1 MENWSL
7 ATMYNF
13 HFPSWAPR
21 HFLVPFSSRWMNST
35 GYENVQRPAIYS
47 RSEAHYFTHNNKQ
60 TMLHS
65 EQHQTGPCTAVCV
78 CHGASHFERKQKE
91 NLSYL
96 YPFKSICIY
105 LWSTIICSIGFFQ
118 HLPEPWPETYWTCC
132 ESTRRCWMTDNSDK
146 CCDAKKQGAFCLCVD
161 TLNGM
166 CVQCLWVSKS
176 FFCSRLFEDNLHS
189 RKIDPLFFVL
199 ISTVLQGRTLRLKGY
214 Y

>member
-7 ATMYNF
+7 VTMYNF
-13 HFPSWAPR
+13 YFPSWAPC
-21 HFLVPFSSRWMNST
+21 HFLVPFSSRWMNNT

-47 RSEAHYFTHNNKQ
+47 RSETHYFTHNYKQ

-65 EQHQTGPCTAVCV
+65 EQHQTGPYSTMCV
-78 CHGASHFERKQKE
+78 CHGASPFWEDTE
-91 NLSYL
+91 GNFVFF

-105 LWSTIICSIGFFQ
+105 LWSSISLGFFQ

-132 ESTRRCWMTDNSDK
+132 ESTQRCWMTDSSDQM
-146 CCDAKKQGAFCLCVD
+146 QGAFCPSGD

-166 CVQCLWVSKS
+166 CVHCLWVSKS
-176 FFCSRLFEDNLHS
+176 FFCSRLSEENLHS

-199 ISTVLQGRTLRLKGY
+199 VSTVLQGRTLRLKGY